1 MRVKRTYTM
10 RWTRWKSRGHSQKS
24 SREEIEDSVSHTT
37 KRWFVAALLGGT
49 PMVLLSVA
57 AMAIYAG
64 IYDIA
69 ADDPHSQPVF
79 WLMQLVRDRSI
90 AAHATDAVPVD
101 LSNPK
106 RIASGAVQYEEMCST
121 CHLAPGMKRTE
132 ISWGLYPRAPELK
145 RGSRLTPA
153 EQFWV
158 VKHGIKMTG
167 MPSWGVTHD
176 DELLWDIVAFLR
188 KMPELTADGYQALV
202 KSAPKTH
209 DEMMQEMD
217 MHSGHEHTDEHHH

>member
-1 MRVKRTYTM
+1 MSHKSG
-10 RWTRWKSRGHSQKS
+10 RWL
-24 SREEIEDSVSHTT
+24 
-37 KRWFVAALLGGT
+37 VAAYLASTLV
-49 PMVLLSVA
+49 VLIGVA
-57 AMAIYAG
+57 FLAIYAG
-64 IYDIA
+64 IYDVG
-69 ADDPHSQPVF
+69 ADEPHSQPVF

-101 LSNPK
+101 LSEPS
-106 RIASGAVQYEEMCST
+106 RVASGAVQYEEMCST

-132 ISWGLYPRAPELK
+132 ISWGLYPRAPELR
-145 RGSRLTPA
+145 RGSRLTAA

-188 KMPELTADGYQALV
+188 KMPELTADEYRALV
-202 KSAPKTH
+202 RSAPKAH
-209 DEMMQEMD
+209 EEMMQNMEI
-217 MHSGHEHTDEHHH
+217 HSSHDHGGHDPQ

>member
-1 MRVKRTYTM
+1 MSPTTR
-10 RWTRWKSRGHSQKS
+10 RWS
-24 SREEIEDSVSHTT
+24 
-37 KRWFVAALLGGT
+37 VAALLVGT
-49 PMVLLSVA
+49 PMVLIGA
-57 AMAIYAG
+57 ASLAIYAG

-69 ADDPHSQPVF
+69 ADEPHSQPVF
-79 WLMQLVRDRSI
+79 WLMQMVRDRSI

-101 LSNPK
+101 LSDPK

-132 ISWGLYPRAPELK
+132 ISWGLYPRAPEL
-145 RGSRLTPA
+145 RRDSRLTPA

-188 KMPELTADGYQALV
+188 KMPELTTDEYQALV
-202 KSAPKTH
+202 RGASKTH
-209 DEMMQEMD
+209 EEMMQEMEIHGVHD
-217 MHSGHEHTDEHHH
+217 HGDHGQQ

>member
-1 MRVKRTYTM
+1 MSRTTR
-10 RWTRWKSRGHSQKS
+10 RWL
-24 SREEIEDSVSHTT
+24 
-37 KRWFVAALLGGT
+37 VAALLGGT
-49 PMVLLSVA
+49 PIVLIGVLA
-57 AMAIYAG
+57 LAIYAG
-64 IYDIA
+64 LYDIA
-69 ADDPHSQPVF
+69 ADEPHSQPVF
-79 WLMQLVRDRSI
+79 WLMQMVRDRSI
-90 AAHATDAVPVD
+90 VAHATDSVPVD

-132 ISWGLYPRAPELK
+132 ISWGLYPRAPELR
-145 RGSRLTPA
+145 RGSRLTSA

-188 KMPELTADGYQALV
+188 KMPELTADEYQALV
-202 KSAPKTH
+202 RSAPKTH
-209 DEMMQEMD
+209 EEMTQE
-217 MHSGHEHTDEHHH
+217 SGGGHDHDDHHGQQ